1 MIKINKYINETIYSS
16 QSFALL
22 ERVEEVLSGWDWDH
36 CLNFFEMSQ
45 MLHFPSL
52 NKACCMSGTHTRT
65 VSITSLCNLMQPNS
79 NLYNLVVDSLL
90 ISGLHIQTV
99 YLHWW
104 VS

>member
-1 MIKINKYINETIYSS
+1 MIRKINKYINETIYSS

-52 NKACCMSGTHTRT
+52 NKACCMSGRGHFQVNT
-65 VSITSLCNLMQPNS
+65 VKWK
-79 NLYNLVVDSLL
+79 V
-90 ISGLHIQTV
+90 
-99 YLHWW
+99 
-104 VS
+104 